1 MAAVMGHSYAFGEG
15 HGSLDAAGAENQAI
29 EERAKAFYKGV
40 VHEIEQERFDR
51 NRTIPGRPEA
61 EALASPL
68 PADCRIRTLR
78 ARTDKPLLDYA
89 GAAMA
94 HGYVQ
99 VVSGR
104 LRAIL
109 EEAGEAGLFWPV
121 EVLHPDGRVAEGEWL
136 AWQLTA
142 VLDAIDPESEGFMV
156 ERRPWADAHTYTRR
170 AGVPTTGPEARAQ
183 MRVRREVIAGHA
195 AWHEMRYQHQF
206 TVLSDA
212 AVEAANAAG
221 IQGWEMRLEMGEV

>member
-1 MAAVMGHSYAFGEG
+1 MAAVMGHSFAFGEG
-15 HGSLDAAGAENQAI
+15 HGSLDAADAENQAS

-40 VHEIEQERFDR
+40 VSEIEQERFDR
-51 NRTIPGRPEA
+51 DRTIHGKPKA
-61 EALASPL
+61 EALARPL

-94 HGYVQ
+94 DGYVQ
-99 VVSGR
+99 IVSDR

-109 EEAGEAGLFWPV
+109 EGAGEAGLFWPV
-121 EVLHPDGRVAEGEWL
+121 EVLHPDGRVAEGEWF

-142 VLDAIDPESEGFMV
+142 VLDAIDPDSEGFMV
-156 ERRPWADAHTYTRR
+156 NKGPWAGNHTYTRR
-170 AGVPTTGPEARAQ
+170 SGVFATGPEARAQ

-195 AWHEMRYQHQF
+195 AWREMRYQPQS

-212 AVEAANAAG
+212 AFEAANAAG
-221 IQGWEMRLEMGEV
+221 VQGWKTRLEMGEV